1 MSAFVAYTGRM
12 DLDAS
17 ACYRALTTRDARF
30 DGRFFVCV
38 RTTGVYCRPVCPA
51 PTPKLHNVVFLPC
64 AAAAEA
70 AGFRPCRRC
79 RPETSPGA
87 PAWNGTAAVVSRAL
101 RLIADGA
108 LDEAESERL
117 VHKTAST
124 EDGSRPTGA
133 NAYSFFAARLGLG
146 ERQLRRLFVQHL
158 GASPAAVARARRVH
172 FAKRLVDETELSMTE
187 IALCAGFRS
196 IRQFN
201 HAIRETFGRSPS
213 ELRRRRS
220 SHRQARDGRL
230 VLRLAYRP
238 PLEWRPLLEFF
249 RRRAIPGVEAVDG
262 ETYRRTIECDDT
274 AATIEITPVEGE
286 PRLELGIDRGAV
298 GGLVRIVERVRR
310 MFDLN
315 ADPLHIAAAFCGD
328 PVLGKRVGARPGL
341 RVPGAWNGFEL
352 AVRAVLG
359 QQVTVRAATTLAGRL
374 VARFGRPIENPG
386 RGLTHL
392 FPRPQVLAGADLGTI
407 GLTAARAET
416 IRGLGRAVAS
426 GDLRLE
432 APLGLA
438 EVVARLAAL
447 PGIGEWTAQYIAMRA
462 CGEPDAFPAADLG
475 LRRAFARHAARSEL
489 VATNGSDT
497 GSRLLA
503 NGDGMPSARALAGL
517 SEAWRPWRSYAAI
530 HLWTDDHREEQQ
542 P

>member
-1 MSAFVAYTGRM
+1 M

-17 ACYRALTTRDARF
+17 VCYRALTTRDARF

-108 LDEAESERL
+108 LDEGESEAL
-117 VHKTAST
+117 
-124 EDGSRPTGA
+124 
-133 NAYSFFAARLGLG
+133 AARLGLG
-146 ERQLRRLFVQHL
+146 ERQLRRLFVHHL
-158 GASPAAVARARRVH
+158 GASPAAVARARRRH

-213 ELRRRRS
+213 ELRRRRRS
-220 SHRQARDGRL
+220 SHRQAGSDGRL

-238 PLEWRPLLEFF
+238 PLEWRPLVEFF
-249 RRRAIPGVEAVDG
+249 RRRAIPGVEAVEG

-286 PRLELGIDRGAV
+286 PRLELRIDRAAV
-298 GGLVRIVERVRR
+298 GGLIRIVERTRR

-328 PVLGKRVGARPGL
+328 PVLGKRVGALPGL

-352 AVRAVLG
+352 AVRAILG

-392 FPRPQVLAGADLGTI
+392 FPPPQALAGADLRSI

-416 IRGLGRAVAS
+416 IRGLARAVAS

-462 CGEPDAFPAADLG
+462 FGEPDAFPAADLG
-475 LRRAFARHAARSEL
+475 LRRS
-489 VATNGSDT
+489 
-497 GSRLLA
+497 LA
-503 NGDGMPSARALAGL
+503 KGDGMPSARALARL
-517 SEAWRPWRSYAAI
+517 SEAWRPWRSYAVI
-530 HLWTDDHREEQQ
+530 HLWTDHHRGEQR